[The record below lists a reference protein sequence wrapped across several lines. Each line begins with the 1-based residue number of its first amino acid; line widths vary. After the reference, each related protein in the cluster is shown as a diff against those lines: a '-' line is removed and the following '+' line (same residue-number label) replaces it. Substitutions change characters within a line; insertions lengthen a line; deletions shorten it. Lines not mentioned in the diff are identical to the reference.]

1 MDKHSAFNT
10 KASSKGI
17 VELNKL
23 CRTNVVTQCHDQL
36 YTQKKT
42 ELQPMITTLSHWQIL
57 LSSSRLGKV
66 EFLDVNHCISTE
78 DDVGFVTK

>member
-1 MDKHSAFNT
+1 MK
-10 KASSKGI
+10 
-17 VELNKL
+17 
-23 CRTNVVTQCHDQL
+23 
-36 YTQKKT
+36 
-42 ELQPMITTLSHWQIL
+42 TTLSHWQIL